1 MKNMNT
7 MTLLAAGTCA
17 MIAASG
23 AQAGMVYWNM
33 GTASPASNNIGNL
46 TVGDLTQG
54 NNNGTTAMITTTSA
68 SSVYTFDLNGTST
81 SASGTSNAGAAAR
94 VGALA
99 TGASGSAYFQFTL
112 TAGTGYSGSLTAIGF
127 GTRSTGTG
135 PVSFTLRSSADSYAS
150 DLATATGSANSTW
163 SYKTASLATAAS
175 LAEGATV
182 TFRLYGYGGAG
193 STTAGT
199 ANWRIDDMTVT
210 ATTTAVPAPGAIAL
224 LGVAGLV
231 GSRRRR

>member
-33 GTASPASNNIGNL
+33 GTASSTSNNIGNL

-54 NNNGTTAMITTTSA
+54 NNNGTTTMITTSSS

-81 SASGTSNAGAAAR
+81 TASGTSNAGAAAR
-94 VGALA
+94 IGSLV

-127 GTRSTGTG
+127 GTRSTSTG
-135 PVSFTLRSSADSYAS
+135 PASFTLRSSADGYAS
-150 DLATATGSANSTW
+150 DLATATGSTTTW

-175 LAEGATV
+175 LAEGTTV
-182 TFRLYGYGGAG
+182 TFRLYGYAG
-193 STTAGT
+193 VGSNNANT
-199 ANWRIDDMTVT
+199 ANWRIDDLTLT
-210 ATTTAVPAPGAIAL
+210 ATTAAVPAPGAIAL

>member
-7 MTLLAAGTCA
+7 MSVLAAGTCA

-33 GTASPASNNIGNL
+33 GAASPTSNNIGNL

-54 NNNGTTAMITTTSA
+54 NNNGTTTMITTTSV
-68 SSVYTFDLNGTST
+68 SSGYTFDLNGTST
-81 SASGTSNAGAAAR
+81 SASGTNNAGAAAR
-94 VGALA
+94 IGALD
-99 TGASGSAYFQFTL
+99 TGANGSAYFQFTL

-127 GTRSTGTG
+127 GTRSTSTG
-135 PVSFTLRSSADSYAS
+135 PASFTLRSSADGYAS
-150 DLATATGSANSTW
+150 DLATATGSTTTW

-182 TFRLYGYGGAG
+182 TFRLYGYGGTG
-193 STTAGT
+193 SVQVGT

-210 ATTTAVPAPGAIAL
+210 ATTTAVPAPGALAL
-224 LGVAGLV
+224 LGVAGLI
-231 GSRRRR
+231 GARRRR